1 MPETTGQYRPHARSR
16 SERAKSSPGRAEAVM
31 LDVMKPDGL
40 VLGVGAAAK
49 ALGAGSTS
57 SLTTPAGV
65 WSRPPVSTEDTPA
78 YSNKEP

>member
-1 MPETTGQYRPHARSR
+1 
-16 SERAKSSPGRAEAVM
+16 M

-57 SLTTPAGV
+57 SQTTPAGV